1 MKSVIKQPILDY
13 VNVVPPT
20 LVLDKPQ
27 GPTVT
32 LATTSA
38 SALHLWL
45 HVLIPLLALF
55 VILLVIVGVETANVH
70 LVYRV
75 QVVLPA
81 HIAMRQEIVEMES
94 VSALHLSVLVMVSQ
108 QELIVMQ
115 VVIVEMEYANA
126 LLPWLRAQV

>member
-1 MKSVIKQPILDY
+1 M
-13 VNVVPPT
+13 
-20 LVLDKPQ
+20 
-27 GPTVT
+27 T

-75 QVVLPA
+75 QVGLPA

-115 VVIVEMEYANA
+115 VVIVEMEYANV
-126 LLPWLRAQV
+126 LLPWLRVRV